1 LAYLLFAFVMAA
13 TIIGY
18 LTLRMRHDSDP
29 LKTVDTFQRAIKALA
44 PDGEGGKGKRG

>member
-1 LAYLLFAFVMAA
+1 MAA

-18 LTLRMRHDSDP
+18 LVLRRKYESDP

-44 PDGEGGKGKRG
+44 PDGEGKGKRG